1 MEYKFDKEKFKES
14 FNAKD
19 NETKS
24 ADSFRLTHKPD
35 IQFKLYP
42 YKASGKTQA
51 PIVYNLEDVVTG
63 FFREAS
69 NKVTEPILFEELCK
83 NLMDDVDVADE
94 DMDYFKDMIQ
104 SLFFRGSDFIADN
117 LGLYPYQTTTN
128 NKSADNLAHF
138 LYSVMGISEEDCKK
152 IEVAKSQYQFNVL
165 EDMVIKNIESRNVC
179 EAEKKQAYFIVKD
192 DIQELFKADFSYMLE
207 SGMTSLE
214 DLSNLFA
221 VYYFYYISQTSVI
234 LDQFCTGKRDS
245 KVTLYYAL
253 DWEKV
258 SKNRQCCIEGWEK
271 IQENL
276 NHIKYNM
283 LSLSAHKLSGPQGV
297 GALVLRKKRYKLPP
311 VKAVT
316 YGGQQE
322 HGIRPGTI
330 PVALVAGLG
339 EACRLAETE
348 YEQNIAAYKEK
359 KDAVL
364 ELIEKSGIKY
374 EINGNQD
381 YCMPNTI
388 NLSITGVESEALM
401 LSSKQF
407 CGISN
412 GSACTSH
419 EYSPSYVLTAMGLDA
434 DRISSAIRISWG
446 AHTDK
451 DELINELS
459 ELIAVA
465 KSLVF

>member
-179 EAEKKQAYFIVKD
+179 DYD
-192 DIQELFKADFSYMLE
+192 
-207 SGMTSLE
+207 
-214 DLSNLFA
+214 
-221 VYYFYYISQTSVI
+221 
-234 LDQFCTGKRDS
+234 
-245 KVTLYYAL
+245 
-253 DWEKV
+253 
-258 SKNRQCCIEGWEK
+258 
-271 IQENL
+271 
-276 NHIKYNM
+276 
-283 LSLSAHKLSGPQGV
+283 
-297 GALVLRKKRYKLPP
+297 
-311 VKAVT
+311 
-316 YGGQQE
+316 
-322 HGIRPGTI
+322 
-330 PVALVAGLG
+330 
-339 EACRLAETE
+339 
-348 YEQNIAAYKEK
+348 
-359 KDAVL
+359 
-364 ELIEKSGIKY
+364 

>member
-221 VYYFYYISQTSVI
+221 FLVRLLVSLMICNQPFHLIVSDSMILQMHYIRS
-234 LDQFCTGKRDS
+234 R
-245 KVTLYYAL
+245 
-253 DWEKV
+253 
-258 SKNRQCCIEGWEK
+258 N
-271 IQENL
+271 
-276 NHIKYNM
+276 
-283 LSLSAHKLSGPQGV
+283 
-297 GALVLRKKRYKLPP
+297 
-311 VKAVT
+311 AV
-316 YGGQQE
+316 
-322 HGIRPGTI
+322 
-330 PVALVAGLG
+330 
-339 EACRLAETE
+339 
-348 YEQNIAAYKEK
+348 
-359 KDAVL
+359 
-364 ELIEKSGIKY
+364 
-374 EINGNQD
+374 
-381 YCMPNTI
+381 
-388 NLSITGVESEALM
+388 
-401 LSSKQF
+401 
-407 CGISN
+407 
-412 GSACTSH
+412 
-419 EYSPSYVLTAMGLDA
+419 
-434 DRISSAIRISWG
+434 RIS
-446 AHTDK
+446 
-451 DELINELS
+451 
-459 ELIAVA
+459 
-465 KSLVF
+465 